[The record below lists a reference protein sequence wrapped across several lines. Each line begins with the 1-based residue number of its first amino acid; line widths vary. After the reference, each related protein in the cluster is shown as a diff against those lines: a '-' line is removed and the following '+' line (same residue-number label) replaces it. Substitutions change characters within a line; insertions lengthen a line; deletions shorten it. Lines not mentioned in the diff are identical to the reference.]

1 MTNEELIKIREEKN
15 LTKGAFAKLIGI
27 SPLMQGR
34 YESGKIAIPE
44 SIAGKVKE
52 VAAEAAPVAEK
63 KTEEPKTEEKPK
75 KRKSIKTEDLKKAA
89 EAVVEKVK
97 ETASEV
103 KKNTEKK
110 KTTEKKETTS
120 KKKTVTKKKNPTLS
134 IQSLMGGSLTTEEII
149 GRVLEVAP
157 DAEDIYVKTEEN
169 KAYYTAKSGDGFI
182 ILWE

>member
-1 MTNEELIKIREEKN
+1 MTNEELIKIREEKH

-27 SPLMQGR
+27 SPMMQGR
-34 YESGKIAIPE
+34 YESGKLEIPE

-63 KTEEPKTEEKPK
+63 KAKKTKEP
-75 KRKSIKTEDLKKAA
+75 KSIKTEELIKAG
-89 EAVVEKVK
+89 EEFMEKVK
-97 ETASEV
+97 DTIAKEKKATKKTKPEKRKTAS
-103 KKNTEKK
+103 
-110 KTTEKKETTS
+110 
-120 KKKTVTKKKNPTLS
+120 KKKNPTLS